1 MGFQPHFQNVNELG
15 YGQVPRGNRQLPMQG
30 HPYQPPLQAPGRA
43 ELGYDPERTLEQV
56 LMGDIDD
63 ITDNSS
69 RAQRGITG
77 MRNEN
82 TGANPG
88 TL

>member
-1 MGFQPHFQNVNELG
+1 MGFQHHFQNANEFG
-15 YGQVPRGNRQLPMQG
+15 YGQAPHGNRRWPIQG
-30 HPYQPPLQAPGRA
+30 HPYQPPPQAPGRA

-56 LMGDIDD
+56 LMEDIDD
-63 ITDNSS
+63 ITDNSN

-88 TL
+88 AL